1 MAKKILIAD
10 NELQVRELFYD
21 LLTKKGYQVIT
32 ASGGAEAVEYCAKEL
47 PDLVL
52 LDINMPGMDGIDALR
67 KIKAA
72 NTSMKVVMLTGMEQT
87 VLENQA
93 RLSGAAGFLRKSLDI
108 QVILTIIDE
117 LFRGGSQPHAAV
129 LGKTILVVDDEP
141 QIRSLL
147 HDFLKKKGY
156 NVHTAANGE
165 ETLRLLPDV
174 KPSVVLLDMRMP
186 GMDGIATLKKIREID
201 QDVGVIMITAVEDQT
216 VAESAKALGAYD
228 YILKPIDLAYLDMAL
243 LTKLFLSD
251 A

>member
-32 ASGGAEAVEYCAKEL
+32 APGGAEAIAYCANEV

-52 LDINMPGMDGIDALR
+52 LDINMPGMDGIDVLR
-67 KIKAA
+67 TIKSS
-72 NTSMKVVMLTGMEQT
+72 NQSIKVVMLTGMEQS

-108 QVILTIIDE
+108 QVIMTIIDE
-117 LFRGGSQPHAAV
+117 LFKGGSQPHTSL

-147 HDFLKKKGY
+147 RDFLKKKGY
-156 NVHTAANGE
+156 DARTAASGE
-165 ETLRLLPDV
+165 EAVKLLPEA
-174 KPSVVLLDMRMP
+174 KPAVILLDMRMP

-201 QDVGVIMITAVEDQT
+201 QAVGVIMITAVEDQT
-216 VAESAKALGAYD
+216 KAESAKALGAYD
-228 YILKPIDLAYLDMAL
+228 YILKPIDLAYLDMCL
-243 LTKLFLSD
+243 LTKLFLSG